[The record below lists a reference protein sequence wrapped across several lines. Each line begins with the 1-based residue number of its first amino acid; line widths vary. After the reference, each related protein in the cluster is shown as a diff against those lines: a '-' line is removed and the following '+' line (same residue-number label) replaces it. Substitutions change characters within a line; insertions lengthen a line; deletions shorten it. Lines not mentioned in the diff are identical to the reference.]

1 MSSTISSLLKANR
14 RFIFILL
21 TFLPCIV
28 HVQKTLA
35 QTVGNKSYDV
45 LLQTL
50 LKHTMPE
57 VSVQQVAAM
66 KNVVL
71 LDARKKREFDVS
83 HLKGA
88 KWIGYSDFDITN
100 ISDINKKQ
108 PIVIYCSVGF
118 RSEKIAEKLQQAG
131 FKNVS
136 NLYGGIFEW
145 VNNGYEVV
153 NTSGKTLNVHAF
165 NRIWGMW
172 LQKGTKV
179 YH

>member
-14 RFIFILL
+14 RNIFILL

-50 LKHTMPE
+50 LNHTVPE
-57 VSVQQVAAM
+57 VSAQQVAKM
-66 KNVVL
+66 DNVVL
-71 LDARKKREFDVS
+71 LDARKKAEFDVS
-83 HLKGA
+83 HLTGA
-88 KWIGYSDFDITN
+88 KWVGYADFDNSKMKGI
-100 ISDINKKQ
+100 DKQ
-108 PIVIYCSVGF
+108 QKIIVYCSVGF
-118 RSEKIAEKLQQAG
+118 RSEKIAERLQQAG

-145 VNNGYEVV
+145 VNNGFEVV
-153 NTSGKTLNVHAF
+153 NTSGRTLNVHAF

-172 LQKGTKV
+172 LQKGNKV